1 MAAGKAKIQKISI
14 VDQVSNVLKNNIVQG
29 VWKIGEKIPSETELA
44 EDFGVNRLS
53 VRMALQKL
61 NTLGII
67 ETKVGEGS
75 FVRKFSLVPV
85 FDEVDVFYSEADKEK
100 DIREMRNLIE
110 VECTR
115 IAACSSTEEDR
126 EALKQCLDDYFE
138 KKEAYMDDLGSVEKL
153 EALVSADLNFHLQ
166 IVRMG
171 HNQLYNEIYYMVQK
185 TVRGHIKK
193 LAWERLHNPSY
204 DFSVMKDRHQILYEG
219 ICEGNADISKEA
231 LHEIIRVKRIDGVD

>member
-1 MAAGKAKIQKISI
+1 MAVGRAKIQKISI
-14 VDQVSNVLKNNIVQG
+14 VDQVSDVLKNNIVQG
-29 VWKIGEKIPSETELA
+29 LWKIGEKIPSETELA
-44 EDFGVNRLS
+44 ENFGVNRLS

-75 FVRKFSLVPV
+75 FVRKFSLVSV

-100 DIREMRNLIE
+100 DVREMRNLIE
-110 VECTR
+110 AECTR
-115 IAACSSTEEDR
+115 IAASSSTEDER
-126 EALKQCLDDYFE
+126 KALKQCLDEYFD
-138 KKEAYMDDLGSVEKL
+138 KKNAYKEDVSSMEKL
-153 EALVSADLNFHLQ
+153 EDMVTADLNFHLQ

-193 LAWERLHNPSY
+193 LIYERTHSGASNS
-204 DFSVMKDRHQILYEG
+204 SAIKDRHQILYEG
-219 ICEGNADISKEA
+219 ICRGNADISKEA
-231 LHEIIRVKRIDGVD
+231 LHEIIQVKRVDGVD